1 MSCNTVYLLSEKGV
15 FVMIRMDYTHESKRD
30 LLCIDVKSFFA
41 SVESVKRRIHPLESY
56 IVVMSNPDLDGGL
69 VLASSPR
76 VKKEYGIKTGSRRF
90 EIPKNSKIQIV
101 EPRMKLYIKVN
112 MMINEI
118 FREFVSDEDIHIYSI
133 DESFLD
139 VTHSHA
145 LYGNTYEIAKKIQQ
159 TIWQR
164 LNLVTAIGI
173 GDNPLLAKLALD
185 NEAKHKHNFIAEW
198 RYGDVQETI
207 WKIHPITDMWG
218 IGERTANQLYKMG
231 IDSVYRL
238 SQYDVKALKR
248 VQGIIGEQL
257 FYHAHGIDQSIL
269 SEKYI
274 PQSKGYG
281 KSQILKRNYVNQYE
295 VEVVIRE
302 MADDL
307 SARLR
312 RHNAEAG
319 VIHLYIGYS
328 KDIIDK
334 GFSHQMK
341 IYPTSSNTR
350 IIETCLEIFRKYYTN
365 QPVRQIAIS
374 CKKVEYK
381 KSLQLNLFETPEKT
395 IHTENLE
402 VVVDRIREKYGFN
415 AIVHASSLT
424 KGGTAIQ
431 RSRMVGGHKG

>member
-1 MSCNTVYLLSEKGV
+1 
-15 FVMIRMDYTHESKRD
+15 MIRMDYTHEPKRD

-218 IGERTANQLYKMG
+218 IGERTANQLYKMS

-281 KSQILKRNYVNQYE
+281 KSQILKRDYVNQYE
-295 VEVVIRE
+295 IEVVIRE

-328 KDIIDK
+328 KDIIDT

-350 IIETCLEIFRKYYTN
+350 IIETCLEIFRKYYTK

>member
-1 MSCNTVYLLSEKGV
+1 M
-15 FVMIRMDYTHESKRD
+15 FIMIRMDYTHEPKRD

-41 SVESVKRRIHPLESY
+41 SVESVKRHIHPLESY

-281 KSQILKRNYVNQYE
+281 KSQILKRDYVNQYE

>member
-1 MSCNTVYLLSEKGV
+1 
-15 FVMIRMDYTHESKRD
+15 MIRMDYTHEPKRD

-101 EPRMKLYIKVN
+101 EPRMNLYIKVN
-112 MMINEI
+112 RLINEI

-145 LYGNTYEIAKKIQQ
+145 LYGSTYEIARKIQQ

-164 LNLVTAIGI
+164 LKLVTAIGI

-185 NEAKHKHNFIAEW
+185 NEAKHKRTFIAEW
-198 RYGDVQETI
+198 RYADVQETI

-218 IGERTANQLYKMG
+218 IGKKTADQLYKMG

-281 KSQILKRNYVNQYE
+281 ESQILKRDYVNQYE

-302 MADDL
+302 MADEL

-312 RHNAEAG
+312 RNNAEAG
-319 VIHLYIGYS
+319 VIHLFIGYS
-328 KDIIDK
+328 KDVLDK
-334 GFSHQMK
+334 GFSRQMK
-341 IYPTSSNTR
+341 VYPTSSNTR

-381 KSLQLNLFETPEKT
+381 KALQLNLFETPEKT
-395 IHTENLE
+395 IHTEMLE
-402 VVVDRIREKYGFN
+402 TVVDKIREKYGFSS
-415 AIVHASSLT
+415 IVHASSLT
-424 KGGTAIQ
+424 RGGTAIQ
-431 RSRMVGGHKG
+431 RSRMVGGHKGD

>member
-1 MSCNTVYLLSEKGV
+1 M
-15 FVMIRMDYTHESKRD
+15 FIMIRMDYTHEPKRD

-218 IGERTANQLYKMG
+218 IGERTANQLYKMS

-281 KSQILKRNYVNQYE
+281 KSQILKRDYVNQYE
-295 VEVVIRE
+295 IEVVIRE

-328 KDIIDK
+328 KDIIDT

-350 IIETCLEIFRKYYTN
+350 IIETCLEIFRKYYTK

>member
-1 MSCNTVYLLSEKGV
+1 
-15 FVMIRMDYTHESKRD
+15 MIRMDYTHEPKRD

-41 SVESVKRRIHPLESY
+41 SVESVKRHIHPLESY

-159 TIWQR
+159 TIWKR
-164 LNLVTAIGI
+164 LRLVTAIGI

-198 RYGDVQETI
+198 RYADVQETI

-269 SEKYI
+269 SEKYT

-281 KSQILKRNYVNQYE
+281 KSQILKRDYVNQYE

-395 IHTENLE
+395 IHTEKLE

>member
-1 MSCNTVYLLSEKGV
+1 
-15 FVMIRMDYTHESKRD
+15 MIRMDYTHEPKRD

-41 SVESVKRRIHPLESY
+41 SVESVKRHIHPLESY

-159 TIWQR
+159 TIWKR
-164 LNLVTAIGI
+164 LRLVTAIGI

-185 NEAKHKHNFIAEW
+185 NEAKYKHDFIAEW
-198 RYGDVQETI
+198 RYVDVQEKI

-218 IGERTANQLYKMG
+218 IGERTANQLYKLG

-281 KSQILKRNYVNQYE
+281 KSQILKRDYVNQYE

-302 MADDL
+302 MADEL

-312 RHNAEAG
+312 RHDAEAS
-319 VIHLYIGYS
+319 VIHLFIGYS

>member
-1 MSCNTVYLLSEKGV
+1 
-15 FVMIRMDYTHESKRD
+15 MIRMDYTHEPKRD

-231 IDSVYRL
+231 IDSVYHL

-281 KSQILKRNYVNQYE
+281 KSQILKRDYVNQYE